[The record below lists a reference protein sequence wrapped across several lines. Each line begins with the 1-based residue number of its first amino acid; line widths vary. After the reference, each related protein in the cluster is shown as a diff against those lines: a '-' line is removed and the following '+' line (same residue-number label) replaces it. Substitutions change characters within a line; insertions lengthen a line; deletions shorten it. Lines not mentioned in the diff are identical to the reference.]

1 MHWLFSHVAHF
12 INFWQKAIYIYVSKV
27 DSSFFEFILVIPVH
41 IFTKVIYIIV
51 KLVFGKTI
59 IMKRKLVKEIFI
71 LNSMHWRRLRFIFQE
86 RISEI
91 KNKNKQEQAKL
102 RITKT
107 RTCLNESLI
116 KQIIFVTTQFSQ
128 VIP

>member
-12 INFWQKAIYIYVSKV
+12 INFWQKAIYICVSKV

-51 KLVFGKTI
+51 KPVFGKTI

-71 LNSMHWRRLRFIFQE
+71 LNSMHWLRLRFIFQE